1 MTINCSRSPALGLLG
16 DKEPVA
22 QAMSTVRSA
31 KTIQHLSSRSV
42 CQRAKRLRAIGS
54 LLNSWRI
61 CRGSQPGTTPR
72 PFDLNPQVLRSCV
85 MLDRDL
91 VLDAIEDAQRILAA
105 HIEPGSHRSPE
116 TTITMLVCLLDRHEV
131 VAPVKRLR
139 AGNRLR
145 VVNCSPVLKPPHA
158 QHTVSTTP
166 NHTKCST

>member
-1 MTINCSRSPALGLLG
+1 MVIGIGAMFPGDAEFLGPILDLVIFMHVYLAAAGRAFFFRSSIGFLQMQSAVPPWGFWGIRNESRRPCLQS
-16 DKEPVA
+16 
-22 QAMSTVRSA
+22 RSA

-91 VLDAIEDAQRILAA
+91 VLDVIEDAQRIWP
-105 HIEPGSHRSPE
+105 HISSRALIVVPRPPSPC
-116 TTITMLVCLLDRHEV
+116 LCVCWID
-131 VAPVKRLR
+131 
-139 AGNRLR
+139 
-145 VVNCSPVLKPPHA
+145 
-158 QHTVSTTP
+158 
-166 NHTKCST
+166 